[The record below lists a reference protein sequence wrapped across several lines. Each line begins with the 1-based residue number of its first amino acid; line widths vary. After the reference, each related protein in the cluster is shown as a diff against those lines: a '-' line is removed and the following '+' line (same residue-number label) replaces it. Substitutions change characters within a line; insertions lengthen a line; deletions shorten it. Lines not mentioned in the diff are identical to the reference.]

1 MCRSCLAPSGTPGL
15 WLCLLLRSALPCIA
29 PMCACSAAGTCPSM
43 TAWLC
48 SSLCSPRNNICCKG
62 LSRGY
67 GVQLLHLSHVNQFIF
82 VTWNS
87 SRTSGKTASSS
98 VLHEIRTVGV
108 HLDELEIPPV
118 DKMVQAIIIKLQHSQ
133 LGQLASRYTMIPTWN
148 SLLIITFSFQNY
160 LEHVTNLL
168 QAGHRTMLTILLG

>member
-1 MCRSCLAPSGTPGL
+1 MCRSCLARP
-15 WLCLLLRSALPCIA
+15 LRSALPCIA

-62 LSRGY
+62 LFHGY

-87 SRTSGKTASSS
+87 SRTSEKTASSS
-98 VLHEIRTVGV
+98 VLHEIRIVGV

-118 DKMVQAIIIKLQHSQ
+118 VQHSQ

>member
-1 MCRSCLAPSGTPGL
+1 MCRSCLVPSGIPGL

-48 SSLCSPRNNICCKG
+48 SSLCSPCNNICCKG
-62 LSRGY
+62 LSHGY

-98 VLHEIRTVGV
+98 VLYEIHTVGV

-118 DKMVQAIIIKLQHSQ
+118 NKMVQAIIIKLQHSQ
-133 LGQLASRYTMIPTWN
+133 LGQSASRYTMIPTWN

-168 QAGHRTMLTILLG
+168 QVIKPC